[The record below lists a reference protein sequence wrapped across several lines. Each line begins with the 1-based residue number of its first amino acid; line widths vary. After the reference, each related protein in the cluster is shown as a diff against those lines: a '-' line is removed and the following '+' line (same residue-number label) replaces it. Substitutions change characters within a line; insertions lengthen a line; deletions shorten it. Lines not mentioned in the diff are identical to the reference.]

1 MGSRFTWR
9 APAALAATLV
19 LTAAMVTGAVVS
31 VLGAGCP
38 DPGRLVT
45 RTDGTLELVGGCISA
60 RDLVVPGAPLS
71 TLPDG
76 FAPNVVRP

>member
-1 MGSRFTWR
+1 V
-9 APAALAATLV
+9 A
-19 LTAAMVTGAVVS
+19 S

-60 RDLVVPGAPLS
+60 GDLVVPGAPLS

-76 FAPNVVRP
+76 FALNVVRP